1 MFIWS
6 VYINSE
12 MVAKGQ
18 GHTVDIIKIVYQK
31 NIVSYVWGIA
41 ICLLY
46 VLT

>member
-1 MFIWS
+1 
-6 VYINSE
+6 

-18 GHTVDIIKIVYQK
+18 GRTVDIIKIVYQK
-31 NIVSYVWGIA
+31 NILIMNIISYVWGIA

>member
-6 VYINSE
+6 VYINTE

-31 NIVSYVWGIA
+31 NILIIVMFGELPSVCCMY
-41 ICLLY
+41 
-46 VLT
+46 